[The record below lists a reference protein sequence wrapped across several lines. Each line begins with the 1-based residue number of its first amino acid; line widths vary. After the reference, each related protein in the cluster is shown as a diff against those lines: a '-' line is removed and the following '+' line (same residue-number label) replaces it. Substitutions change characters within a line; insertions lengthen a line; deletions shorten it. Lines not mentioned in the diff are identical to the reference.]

1 MDAIALL
8 KKDHAEVKKLF
19 RHLLDE
25 EPSPAQTEV
34 LFHKLRRELSI
45 HADIEEQLFYPTLR
59 ERNPDLSEDVLEA
72 LEEHHIAK
80 VTLNELEKMS
90 VEDERFCAKLA
101 VLREAVLLHVKEE
114 ERSLFPKLRKEL
126 EKAELDDMGRMLA
139 QAKRVA
145 PTRPHPLAPDMPPAN
160 RVTSL
165 LAALYDR
172 SLELAISVTRL
183 ALRPLRAS

>member
-19 RHLLDE
+19 RQLLDE

-72 LEEHHIAK
+72 LEEHHVAK
-80 VTLNELEKMS
+80 VTLMELEKMS

-101 VLREAVLLHVKEE
+101 VLREAVLMHVKEE
-114 ERSLFPKLRKEL
+114 EKTLFPKLRKAVQ
-126 EKAELDDMGRMLA
+126 KAELEEMARMLA

-145 PTRPHPLAPDMPPAN
+145 PIRPHPMAPDMPPAN
-160 RVTSL
+160 RITSL
-165 LAALYDR
+165 FAGLYDR
-172 SLELAISVTRL
+172 TMELAMNVARL
-183 ALRPLRAS
+183 ATRPLRA